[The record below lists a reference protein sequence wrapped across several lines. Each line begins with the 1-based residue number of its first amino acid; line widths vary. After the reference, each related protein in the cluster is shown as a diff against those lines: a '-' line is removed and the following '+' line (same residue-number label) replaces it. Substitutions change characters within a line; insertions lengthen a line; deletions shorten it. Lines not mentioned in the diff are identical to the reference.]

1 MELEKENTE
10 KSRLTPFPDQL
21 YGQIQAA
28 SSHFKHTLTK
38 VTAAAIVGGT
48 ASLIGGGKFENGA
61 VTGAFSALT
70 IAFITDSTFRSNIF
84 NGVKRV
90 SSTIWFGA
98 KILGADFAA
107 LGIGQTYGNYT
118 VAKSDLFNLWN
129 AAKSWN
135 VKGISINLFKTIHH
149 IVIPKNG
156 WYGGAGYGLEQ
167 FPNGQRTPFNLQ
179 DWANMRHDDHG
190 MHLGWVSDSWTGNSS
205 YLSTGPFGQAYKL
218 LGTAPFSAAGGLQK
232 AGFLP

>member
-1 MELEKENTE
+1 MKVFSRFSQSFCWWQRPSLKVNAVFQEKLWSKTFFYL
-10 KSRLTPFPDQL
+10 KIWIIQLTWVLPLWD
-21 YGQIQAA
+21 
-28 SSHFKHTLTK
+28 
-38 VTAAAIVGGT
+38 
-48 ASLIGGGKFENGA
+48 GGGKFENGA

-167 FPNGQRTPFNLQ
+167 FPNGVAWLE
-179 DWANMRHDDHG
+179 G
-190 MHLGWVSDSWTGNSS
+190 
-205 YLSTGPFGQAYKL
+205 
-218 LGTAPFSAAGGLQK
+218 FSINDFEK
-232 AGFLP
+232 